1 VKEKEKDEEV
11 DYTKKITDYAVVFY
25 ENSKIPKAKIHQTKE
40 QLEIL
45 LYIPEVILS
54 TISTKFL
61 GNTVNIY
68 IYFLKKKKKKKKKKT
83 IFFLNIYYF
92 FFYLFI
98 YIYIKIFFYL
108 NN

>member
-83 IFFLNIYYF
+83 IFFFKYILF
-92 FFYLFI
+92 FFSIYLFI
-98 YIYIKIFFYL
+98 YILKYFFT
-108 NN
+108 